1 MFGKETTFAKRL
13 HEKIISCY
21 GVTGKASSVCQISLG
36 TSLHRDQQFTT
47 GTRKLS
53 SVERRLKTATVVAVL

>member
-1 MFGKETTFAKRL
+1 MFGKETTFAKHF
-13 HEKIISCY
+13 HEKIILCY
-21 GVTGKASSVCQISLG
+21 EVTGKASNVCQIALG

-53 SVERRLKTATVVAVL
+53 SVERCLKTATVVAVL